1 MTSPRWFRSTS
12 SERNS
17 ALDDVAAA
25 EPVSLTDEE
34 VLARFLRTKNQPTG
48 SQTLGFR
55 MKRVVQAQKLVEVEF
70 DARAELLC
78 NPMKQIQGGYLCAM
92 LDECMSVA
100 CMVASG
106 MTAVAPTL
114 EMKTSFLRPAMPG
127 VLLGVGRVLKWGR
140 TVAFTEGE
148 LFDAEGRL
156 VAKATGTAIPT
167 PFKNYKS

>member
-1 MTSPRWFRSTS
+1 
-12 SERNS
+12 
-17 ALDDVAAA
+17 LDDVASN
-25 EPVSLTDEE
+25 EPVSLTDAEM
-34 VLARFLRTKNQPTG
+34 LARFLATKNQPTG
-48 SQTLGFR
+48 SRTLGFR
-55 MKRVVQAQKLVEVEF
+55 MKRVDQANRLVEVEF
-70 DARAELLC
+70 DAKAELLC

-100 CMVASG
+100 CMVASS
-106 MTAVAPTL
+106 MTSVAPTL

-127 VLLGVGRVLKWGR
+127 LLLGVGRVLKWGR

-156 VAKATGTAIPT
+156 VAKASGTAIPT

>member
-1 MTSPRWFRSTS
+1 
-12 SERNS
+12 
-17 ALDDVAAA
+17 LDDVAAN
-25 EPVSLTDEE
+25 EPTSLTDAEM
-34 VLARFLRTKNQPTG
+34 LARFLATKNQPTG

-55 MKRVVQAQKLVEVEF
+55 MKRVDQANKLVEVEF
-70 DARAELLC
+70 DAKAELLC

-106 MTAVAPTL
+106 MTSVAPTL

-127 VLLGVGRVLKWGR
+127 LLLGVGRVLKWGR

-156 VAKATGTAIPT
+156 IAKASGTAIPT

>member
-1 MTSPRWFRSTS
+1 MH
-12 SERNS
+12 
-17 ALDDVAAA
+17 DVASP
-25 EPVSLTDEE
+25 EPVSLTDEAM
-34 VLARFLRTKNQPTG
+34 LARFLRTKNQPTG

-55 MKRVVQAQKLVEVEF
+55 MKAVDQAQKRVEVEF
-70 DARAELLC
+70 DAKAELLC

-127 VLLGVGRVLKWGR
+127 MLLGVGRVLKWGR

-156 VAKATGTAIPT
+156 LAKATGTAIPT
-167 PFKNYKS
+167 PFKTYKS